1 MFCEEADTDVY
12 RLYQLL
18 IEIPILDVDWKWQL
32 KKEQLGSRQEKQVVM
47 HLNDLEVALREVT
60 KKLTTC
66 ERVLRVATPVG
77 PESGKLPSN
86 HYVSATH

>member
-1 MFCEEADTDVY
+1 M
-12 RLYQLL
+12 Q
-18 IEIPILDVDWKWQL
+18 
-32 KKEQLGSRQEKQVVM
+32 
-47 HLNDLEVALREVT
+47 LNDLEVALREVT

-86 HYVSATH
+86 HYVSATIINSPLLCQYKN